1 MKTSEFI
8 EKVEKLSFIYTVLN
22 DNDYTIIVRSFK
34 GVLMQ
39 IREHEYFMIDNFYP
53 AFQDLNDSQRD
64 LLMNVVIDYFKT
76 PISERR
82 EKTIEDKAREY
93 IREYASDDLSFE
105 SARDFLECCHLY
117 FNDEDKN
124 RKYLI
129 DAHLSNYSQ
138 ERLKECSEIYDWYHE
153 NSNNF
158 IKMWLE
164 VSEDE

>member
-64 LLMNVVIDYFKT
+64 LLMNVVIDYLKT

-105 SARDFLECCHLY
+105 SARDFLECCSLY
-117 FNDEDKN
+117 ITDNREFQSRNMHTDEE
-124 RKYLI
+124 L
-129 DAHLSNYSQ
+129 AEYSA
-138 ERLKECSEIYDWYHE
+138 IYDWYHE
-153 NSNNF
+153 NSTEF

-164 VSEDE
+164 VSENE